1 MLQASRAELPDLEHS
16 EMLCILYVL
25 FMVKDNEYVSKYCA
39 ALRFAPH
46 VSLYLHSACGPH
58 SRPRAF
64 MHAEQPSTL
73 LVR

>member
-1 MLQASRAELPDLEHS
+1 MFSSYLEVAARLGWRFAW
-16 EMLCILYVL
+16 ETR
-25 FMVKDNEYVSKYCA
+25 YVSKYCA

-73 LVR
+73 LAR